1 MANIQVNFHKHQ
13 ASNFDK
19 ILGANPQVSILA
31 DGGDL
36 PLYHEA
42 CIYHAPSRSV
52 FVTSN
57 QLATSSDQ
65 ANPAT
70 ANKIVKL
77 TRVYDSEPNLAIGP
91 HVTEVENITFP
102 TITGAMLNGGV
113 NFDSEN
119 ILLCAQGSR
128 DLKDPS
134 GIIKLAVPSV
144 ASGDTVFETVI
155 DSFHGIPFNSVN
167 DVIVHPHD
175 RSIWFTDPP
184 YGFHQGIRPP
194 PQLPNHVYRYDP
206 RKGSVR
212 AVADG
217 FARPNGLCFSPELDT
232 LYVTDTGAI
241 HGSAS
246 VPLHQTGPSHI
257 YAFDVVVK
265 KGCSEPFLANRRVFA
280 YAPGK
285 VPDGIK
291 CDTHGNVYA
300 GCTDGIEV
308 WHPSGVLIGTINIS
322 GGVSNF
328 CFGEKG
334 AMYACNENKLLKIQ
348 LDGEEVKGAL
358 LGI

>member
-1 MANIQVNFHKHQ
+1 MADVQAEFHKYQ
-13 ASNFDK
+13 ASKFDK
-19 ILGANPQVSILA
+19 ILGANPKVSILA

-57 QLATSSDQ
+57 QLAASSGQ
-65 ANPAT
+65 AKPAT

-77 TRVYDSEPNLAIGP
+77 TRVYDSEPNLATGP
-91 HVTEVENITFP
+91 HVTKVENITFP
-102 TITGAMLNGGV
+102 AIAGAMLNGGV
-113 NFDSEN
+113 NLDSES

-128 DLKDPS
+128 DPKDPS
-134 GIIKLAVPSV
+134 GIIKLTVPPV
-144 ASGDTVFETVI
+144 ASGDTVSETVI
-155 DSFHGIPFNSVN
+155 ESFHGIPFNSVN
-167 DVIVHPHD
+167 DVIIHPHD
-175 RSIWFTDPP
+175 LSIWFTDPP

-206 RKGSVR
+206 KNGSIR

-232 LYVTDTGAI
+232 LYVTDTGAV
-241 HGSAS
+241 HGSSS

-257 YAFDVVVK
+257 YAFDVVLK
-265 KGCSEPFLANRRVFA
+265 RGFSEPFLANRRVFA

-291 CDTHGNVYA
+291 CDTRGNVYA

-308 WHPSGVLIGTINIS
+308 WDPSGVFIGTIKIP

-334 AMYACNENKLLKIQ
+334 AMYACNENKLLKIHF
-348 LDGEEVKGAL
+348 DGEVKGAL

>member
-1 MANIQVNFHKHQ
+1 MASIQVTFHKHQ
-13 ASNFDK
+13 PSNFVK
-19 ILGANPQVSILA
+19 ILGANPQVSVLA

-42 CIYHAPSRSV
+42 CIYHAPSCSV

-65 ANPAT
+65 ATPESAK
-70 ANKIVKL
+70 KIVKL
-77 TRVYDSEPNLAIGP
+77 TRVYDSEPNLATGP
-91 HVTEVENITFP
+91 HMTKVEDITFP

-134 GIIKLAVPSV
+134 GIIKVTI
-144 ASGDTVFETVI
+144 ASGARSDTVSETVI
-155 DSFHGIPFNSVN
+155 GSFHGIPFNSVN

-175 RSIWFTDPP
+175 LSIWFTDPP

-206 RKGSVR
+206 KNGSIRV
-212 AVADG
+212 VADG
-217 FARPNGLCFSPELDT
+217 FTRPNGLCFSPELDT
-232 LYVTDTGAI
+232 LYVTDTGAV
-241 HGSAS
+241 HGSSS
-246 VPLHQTGPSHI
+246 VPLCQTGPSHI
-257 YAFDVVVK
+257 YAFDVVFK
-265 KGCSEPFLANRRVFA
+265 KGWSEPFLANRRVFA

-291 CDTHGNVYA
+291 CDTRGNVYA

-308 WHPSGVLIGTINIS
+308 WDPSGVLIGTIDIP

-334 AMYACNENKLLKIQ
+334 TVYACNETKLLKIH
-348 LDGEEVKGAL
+348 LDGEGVKGAL